1 MSVEEI
7 ERAIVKLSKRDRAKL
22 LAWLAEMDAA
32 EWDRQ
37 IEADIK
43 AGKFDK
49 LAEKALAEHKAG
61 LSRKL

>member
-7 ERAIVKLSKRDRAKL
+7 EKAIVKLSKKDRAKL

-61 LSRKL
+61 FSRKL

>member
-7 ERAIVKLSKRDRAKL
+7 ERAIVKLSKKDRAKL
-22 LAWLAEMDAA
+22 LAWLAEMDSA

-49 LAEKALAEHKAG
+49 LAEKALAEHKAN
-61 LSRKL
+61 

>member
-7 ERAIVKLSKRDRAKL
+7 EKAIVKLSKKDRAKL

-37 IEADIK
+37 FEQDAK
-43 AGKFDK
+43 SGKLDK
-49 LAEKALAEHKAG
+49 LVGESEAEFRAG
-61 LSRKL
+61 N

>member
-1 MSVEEI
+1 MSIEEI

>member
-7 ERAIVKLSKRDRAKL
+7 ERAIVKLSKKDRAKL
-22 LAWLAEMDAA
+22 LAWLAEMDSA

>member
-43 AGKFDK
+43 AGKFDN
-49 LAEKALAEHKAG
+49 LSEKALAEHKAG

>member
-7 ERAIVKLSKRDRAKL
+7 ERAIVKLSKKDRAKL
-22 LAWLAEMDAA
+22 LSWLAEMDSA

-49 LAEKALAEHKAG
+49 LAEKALTEHKAG